1 MLLIRLGGM
10 TPQAPQVT
18 TQVERLL
25 EKLKAGQ
32 EFSAKELIDSLR
44 LASCAYF
51 RKAYMVP
58 ALESGLIGMTIPDK
72 PQS

>member
-1 MLLIRLGGM
+1 MLLIRLGGHD
-10 TPQAPQVT
+10 PSPPQVT

-32 EFSAKELIDSLR
+32 ELSAKELIDSLR